1 MSNKD
6 IYIIFSK
13 TGTLFSNVISFFTQ
27 KEFAHTSISLD
38 PTFQTMYSFGRINPA
53 YVLPAGFV
61 EENLYSGVYSMF
73 PESKCLIY
81 KISVTTEQYSSLKK
95 YIDNFLIDKSGFVE
109 ENLYS
114 GVYSMFPESKCLIYK
129 ISVTTEQYSSLKKY
143 IDNFLIDKSKYKY
156 SVLGTATLLFNK
168 PTKRENYYF
177 CSQFVAEALIEAGIY
192 KTDKLPELIRPMDLL
207 ELENKSLLYSG
218 KINEYPLYNLYSTDE
233 SYSIF
238 DLPDKLPELIR
249 PMDLLELENKSL
261 LYSGKINEYP
271 LYNLYSTDESYSIFD
286 LPHSLASAAYG
297 KIRNRFI

>member
-95 YIDNFLIDKSGFVE
+95 YIDI
-109 ENLYS
+109 
-114 GVYSMFPESKCLIYK
+114 
-129 ISVTTEQYSSLKKY
+129 
-143 IDNFLIDKSKYKY
+143 FLIDKSKYKY

-238 DLPDKLPELIR
+238 DLP
-249 PMDLLELENKSL
+249 
-261 LYSGKINEYP
+261 
-271 LYNLYSTDESYSIFD
+271 
-286 LPHSLASAAYG
+286 HSLASAAYG